1 MRYARYASH
10 SDSNGDTGIDNHTGS
25 IPTEVVIGPCQR
37 RLAALNRCDDRY
49 KVRVE
54 RRSCQPRRNQ
64 HAVRRYI
71 PKRLSSVSEMQ
82 VKMIITTVKIR

>member
-25 IPTEVVIGPCQR
+25 IPREVAIGARQW
-37 RLAALNRCDDRY
+37 RLEALNRCDDRY

-54 RRSCQPRRNQ
+54 RRSCKPPRNQ
-64 HAVRRYI
+64 HAARRYM
-71 PKRLSSVSEMQ
+71 PKRLSSVSETQ
-82 VKMIITTVKIR
+82 VKMIIATVKVR